1 MRIILSSSR
10 SVMQGPSNISDI
22 VLQEVVQHRNLYHPN
37 IMLFRKVI
45 LTETALG
52 IVVEHAAGGNLQDY
66 VRDSSPLQVFG
77 PGSRKHSTGAG
88 IGHLIPAGDSIIG
101 GN

>member
-1 MRIILSSSR
+1 MLNQNCLIDIR
-10 SVMQGPSNISDI
+10 SADEGVVLQGPSNISDI

-37 IMLFRKVI
+37 IMLFRKVM

-66 VRDSSPLQVFG
+66 VRDSSPLQVV
-77 PGSRKHSTGAG
+77 PVEARKPSNA
-88 IGHLIPAGDSIIG
+88 ADAV
-101 GN
+101 